1 MRMIRLWSCE
11 HSVSE
16 LVCPLYPLFFRRKE
30 AGSWGLGINLFLLLL
45 FLQAT
50 SLPRTNDLMVIGCDP
65 RKKRRKKKL
74 VPPPR
79 APDPPLGSAEAGAA
93 AASQGGQ
100 CNKRTMR
107 KEIHQ

>member
-1 MRMIRLWSCE
+1 MLMIRLWSCE

-16 LVCPLYPLFFRRKE
+16 LVCPLYPLFSRRKE
-30 AGSWGLGINLFLLLL
+30 AGSWGLGINLFLLL

-65 RKKRRKKKL
+65 RKKRKKKL

-79 APDPPLGSAEAGAA
+79 APDPPLVSAEAGAA
-93 AASQGGQ
+93 AASLGGQ
-100 CNKRTMR
+100 CNKRTKR